1 MRCLIAFFP
10 QELRVAEATF
20 EVEFHYHTGKDASAM
35 QWLEPSATK
44 GGKHP
49 YVFTQSQAIHARS
62 MLPW

>member
-1 MRCLIAFFP
+1 M
-10 QELRVAEATF
+10 QTLRVAGTSF
-20 EVEFHYHTGKDASAM
+20 DVLFKYRTGPDASAM